1 MKTKLQTTQ
10 YLLLF
15 SLATLFAITA
25 CSTTGMQRSEQVQSS
40 METVDND
47 IKLVIVRLDAIGAS
61 LDELVKPSQS
71 DRKRAFDVF
80 SENVSTIKKMQENF
94 SKHAA
99 DMESNGKEYFAEW
112 DKNNEKYD
120 NPEIQIQ
127 SEQRR
132 VELARTYDKIAL
144 NNIGVKSA
152 FVAYVTDVNEIERFL
167 SNDLTEAGM
176 ESISR
181 ISSKVVDNG
190 TRLKNELSSL
200 QGAIEEAR
208 EKMKSN

>member
-1 MKTKLQTTQ
+1 
-10 YLLLF
+10 
-15 SLATLFAITA
+15 
-25 CSTTGMQRSEQVQSS
+25 MQRSEQVQSS